1 MFISKKL
8 YFFQSPS
15 GGGQNVRRSNL
26 FQGDGAQLLFFIEL
40 VVFQGVPDSL
50 YPLWIRALPM
60 CTCPCLWP
68 FRVTKNEARS
78 KFSKA
83 QAFRVIK
90 KNCRQNFIYY
100 VCSGKY
106 LS

>member
-1 MFISKKL
+1 M
-8 YFFQSPS
+8 S
-15 GGGQNVRRSNL
+15 GGPTFSKVMGPNC
-26 FQGDGAQLLFFIEL
+26 FFFIEL

-90 KNCRQNFIYY
+90 KIVAKILFIYY
-100 VCSGKY
+100 VRSGKY